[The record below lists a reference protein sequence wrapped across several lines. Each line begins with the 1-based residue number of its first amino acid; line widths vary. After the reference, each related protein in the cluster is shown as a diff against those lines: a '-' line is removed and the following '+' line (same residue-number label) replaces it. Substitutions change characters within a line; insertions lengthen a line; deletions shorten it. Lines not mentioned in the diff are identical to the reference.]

1 MIRILLA
8 DDHVLF
14 REGLKSLLT
23 KESDMDLVGLASNG
37 EEAVKMA
44 DSLKPD
50 VILMDVTMPNING
63 IQATERIMSNHD
75 DISIIA
81 LSMHSDKRYIVE
93 SLKAGSR
100 GYLLK
105 ESSLQTVLQAIKS
118 VMAGNIYLSSK
129 ACTVIVEDYLK
140 LINNLNES
148 ASPLLSPREREV
160 LVLLVKGHN
169 SKQIADV
176 LTISKNTV
184 DTHRRRILDK
194 LGCESVAELTKYA
207 IREGFLTLE

>member
-23 KESDMDLVGLASNG
+23 KENDMELVGLASNG

-44 DSLKPD
+44 KSLRPD

-63 IQATERIMSNHD
+63 IQATERIMEDHN

-100 GYLLK
+100 GYILK
-105 ESSLQTVLQAIKS
+105 ESSLQTVLQAIRS

-129 ACTVIVEDYLK
+129 VCTVIVEDYLK
-140 LINNLNES
+140 LINNSDENT
-148 ASPLLSPREREV
+148 SPPLSPREREV
-160 LVLLVKGHN
+160 LVLLVKGRN
-169 SKQIADV
+169 SKQIADF

>member
-1 MIRILLA
+1 
-8 DDHVLF
+8 
-14 REGLKSLLT
+14 
-23 KESDMDLVGLASNG
+23 
-37 EEAVKMA
+37 
-44 DSLKPD
+44 
-50 VILMDVTMPNING
+50 
-63 IQATERIMSNHD
+63 
-75 DISIIA
+75 
-81 LSMHSDKRYIVE
+81 MHSDKRYIVE

-100 GYLLK
+100 GYILK

-129 ACTVIVEDYLK
+129 ACTIIVEDYLK
-140 LINNLNES
+140 LINNSDENT
-148 ASPLLSPREREV
+148 SPPLSHREKEV
-160 LVLLVKGHN
+160 LLLLVKGRN